1 MKKNAKRA
9 LAVLFSILGT
19 VLGLYIG
26 GYVLFVR
33 SVYWLVTGFTAGTLS
48 AGMLL
53 VNVIKIFIASTVGGA
68 IWCLCDII
76 ASHIKGLPEDD
87 D

>member
-9 LAVLFSILGT
+9 VAVLFSILGT

-26 GYVLFVR
+26 GYCLFVR
-33 SVYWLVTGFTAGTLS
+33 PVYWLVTGFMDGTLTAGILII
-48 AGMLL
+48 
-53 VNVIKIFIASTVGGA
+53 NVIKIFIASTVGGA

-76 ASHIKGLPEDD
+76 AGFFRDEPKDD
-87 D
+87 

>member
-19 VLGLYIG
+19 VMGLYIG
-26 GYVLFVR
+26 GYMLFVR
-33 SVYWLVTGFTAGTLS
+33 PVYWLVTSFSGGTLTAG
-48 AGMLL
+48 LL
-53 VNVIKIFIASTVGGA
+53 LINVIKIFIASTVGGA
-68 IWCLCDII
+68 IWCICDII
-76 ASHIKGLPEDD
+76 AGHFRDLPDD

>member
-9 LAVLFSILGT
+9 VAVLFSILGT

-26 GYVLFVR
+26 GYCLFVR
-33 SVYWLVTGFTAGTLS
+33 PVYWLVTGVMDGTLTAGILII
-48 AGMLL
+48 
-53 VNVIKIFIASTVGGA
+53 NVIKIFIASTVGGA

-76 ASHIKGLPEDD
+76 AGFFRDEPKDD
-87 D
+87 

>member
-26 GYVLFVR
+26 GYLLFVR
-33 SVYWLVTGFTAGTLS
+33 SVYWLYVAFTSGSLTASILI
-48 AGMLL
+48 
-53 VNVIKIFIASTVGGA
+53 VNVIKIFVASTVGGA

-76 ASHIKGLPEDD
+76 AGHFRDLPMDD
-87 D
+87 

>member
-26 GYVLFVR
+26 GYLLFVR
-33 SVYWLVTGFTAGTLS
+33 SVYWLYVAFTSGSLTASILIVINS
-48 AGMLL
+48 WRSYL
-53 VNVIKIFIASTVGGA
+53 VLVRYYRRSFS
-68 IWCLCDII
+68 
-76 ASHIKGLPEDD
+76 
-87 D
+87 

>member
-1 MKKNAKRA
+1 KNAKKA

-26 GYVLFVR
+26 GYMLFVR
-33 SVYWLVTGFTAGTLS
+33 PVYWLVIGFTDGTLT
-48 AGMLL
+48 ARMLL
-53 VNVIKIFIASTVGGA
+53 VNIFKIFIASTVGGA

>member
-1 MKKNAKRA
+1 MKKNAKKA

-26 GYVLFVR
+26 GYMLFVR
-33 SVYWLVTGFTAGTLS
+33 PVYWLVIGFTDGTLT

-53 VNVIKIFIASTVGGA
+53 VNIFKIFIASTVGGA

>member
-19 VLGLYIG
+19 VLGLFIG

-33 SVYWLVTGFTAGTLS
+33 PVYWLIIGFKGGTLTAGMILI
-48 AGMLL
+48 
-53 VNVIKIFIASTVGGA
+53 NVFKIFIASTVGGA
-68 IWCLCDII
+68 IWCICDII
-76 ASHIKGLPEDD
+76 AGHFRDLPEDF
-87 D
+87 

>member
-9 LAVLFSILGT
+9 IAVLFSILGT

-26 GYVLFVR
+26 GYCLFVR
-33 SVYWLVTGFTAGTLS
+33 PVYWLVTGFMDGTLTAGILII
-48 AGMLL
+48 
-53 VNVIKIFIASTVGGA
+53 NVIKIFIASTVGGA

-76 ASHIKGLPEDD
+76 AGFFRDEPKDD
-87 D
+87 

>member
-9 LAVLFSILGT
+9 IAVLFSILGT

-26 GYVLFVR
+26 GYCLFVR
-33 SVYWLVTGFTAGTLS
+33 PVYWLVTGFMDGALTAGILII
-48 AGMLL
+48 
-53 VNVIKIFIASTVGGA
+53 NVIKIFIASTVGGA

-76 ASHIKGLPEDD
+76 AGFFRDEPKDD
-87 D
+87 